1 MKIAVGT
8 TSEQKLEYL
17 REILEELSFEA
28 ELIALAV
35 VSEIS
40 EQPIDMAET
49 KAGSINRAKNALSQ
63 CCDADA
69 SLGIE
74 VGYHPNEN
82 GDYEILCWAT
92 LIDKNGQMISM
103 MSDKLLLPEFHQQ
116 ILKENKYLGDYVRQ
130 YLAENP
136 DNLSQEI
143 GEAIR
148 GRKPFI
154 QGAVKATLA
163 EWINKLD

>member
-8 TSEQKLEYL
+8 TSEQKLGYL

-28 ELIALAV
+28 ELIALGVA
-35 VSEIS
+35 SEIS
-40 EQPIDMAET
+40 EQPIDIIET

-63 CCDADA
+63 CCDVDA

-92 LIDKNGQMISM
+92 LIDKNGQIISM
-103 MSDKLLLPEFHQQ
+103 MSDKLLLPEFHQR
-116 ILKENKYLGDYVRQ
+116 ILKDNKYLGDYVRQ
-130 YLAENP
+130 YLSENP

-154 QGAVKATLA
+154 QGAVRAA
-163 EWINKLD
+163 IVEWIKN